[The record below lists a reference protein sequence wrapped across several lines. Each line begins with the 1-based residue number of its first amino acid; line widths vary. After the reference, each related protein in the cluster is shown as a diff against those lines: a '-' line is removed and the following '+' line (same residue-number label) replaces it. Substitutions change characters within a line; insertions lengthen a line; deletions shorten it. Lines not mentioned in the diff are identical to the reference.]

1 MPGEFEHHDEHVG
14 QETPAVRQPGKAENG
29 GNGIPSGSGLGKYR
43 ILERIRST
51 YNATVY
57 KARDTML
64 DRLVAIKQMTP
75 ALLDNPMACGDF
87 RREAQMMARFTG
99 DARHVIAIHELIEEQ
114 QGLFI
119 IHEYVDGR
127 WLESH
132 IAKREIDGDRSLRV
146 FGTLAM
152 GIRTLHSL
160 GLVHRDIRPTNVLV
174 VPGLGAKIVDLSC
187 TGNEGDCSSTPTGS
201 AKYCAPEF
209 LLGDP
214 YDDRIDVY
222 SLGMV
227 MYEVFVGRVQLH
239 DYFSAIV
246 SDPRSSEAKWRDWHC
261 EYNLTLPAVSDVNP
275 SIPRVLSNLVE
286 RMTAK
291 RVDERIASINDVINT
306 LTRILRDRRMDASRR
321 LTGAPMR
328 DAGHTLP
335 VSDFDSP
342 SSGGRLLTGPT
353 GGILSGSVRPAVQPW
368 QTTTALPAMPRTLGP
383 AQMSDPVSTAGASA
397 FRAAASTTRHRVRSD
412 AAAAEPT
419 EKTAAASQTTQ
430 SPSVPRPPTSQPASA
445 YQAPRRPRRTT
456 VSAGRPRVATVAHVP
471 TPEPVEEKIKPVD
484 VRRLVRIAATT
495 VFFVAGLS
503 ICAYLAY
510 YKWGPGASE
519 PVARLIAEGR
529 AAYHDQN
536 LAAARTAFDQARQ
549 DANQLDNPTLRD
561 HAEHGLLLVEA
572 AEHFAE
578 ERYEQAEERLY
589 QAARMGVDGA
599 AVETL
604 RNQIY
609 RRKDQIKLQR
619 EFTEDL
625 KRGDIASA
633 ERRLRSQ
640 EHSPTS
646 AAVEDYREQID
657 RAQKDNKYAE
667 FLASAT
673 AQMDRGDY
681 QAALVS
687 VNHARKLRNGREVD
701 DMEKRIIDRRARD
714 EWINSGNKA
723 MTDKDFAL
731 AAEHYK
737 KANML
742 EASPIIERAAKQA
755 NAMVLV
761 QEADRELKAG
771 NILKAQ
777 QMLKNSLWSCP
788 TPAATSML
796 DGIAEAV
803 AAAEQERQADQDVER
818 GQFDDGIA
826 KYERALPK
834 LPAPAD
840 ARVREKLSNAQRARV
855 VAKADEL
862 FQARKYEDA
871 LNGYLEAQKMGKE
884 DPDITAKIEKARQ
897 RLKSLTHQP

>member
-1 MPGEFEHHDEHVG
+1 MAAEFERDGEHVG
-14 QETPAVRQPGKAENG
+14 HEPHSGRQPGQPENG
-29 GNGIPSGSGLGKYR
+29 NHGIPSGSGLGKYR

-75 ALLDNPMACGDF
+75 ALMDNPMACGDF

-160 GLVHRDIRPTNVLV
+160 GLVHRDIRPANVLV

-187 TGNEGDCSSTPTGS
+187 TANEGDCSSTPTGS
-201 AKYCAPEF
+201 TKYCAPEF
-209 LLGDP
+209 LLDGS
-214 YDDRIDVY
+214 YDDRIDIY

-239 DYFSAIV
+239 DYFSAV
-246 SDPRSSEAKWRDWHC
+246 VADPRTSEDKWRDWHC
-261 EYNLTLPAVSDVNP
+261 EYNLTLPAVSDINP

-291 RVDERIASINDVINT
+291 RVDERIGSINEVIET

-321 LTGAPMR
+321 LTGAPTR

-335 VSDFDSP
+335 MSEFASP
-342 SSGGRLLTGPT
+342 ASSGRLLTGAM
-353 GGILSGSVRPAVQPW
+353 GGTPSASMRPSVQPW
-368 QTTTALPAMPRTLGP
+368 QTTTAIPAMPRTLGP
-383 AQMSDPVSTAGASA
+383 SQMSDPVSTAGVTA
-397 FRAAASTTRHRVRSD
+397 FRAAASTTRHRVRSE
-412 AAAAEPT
+412 AGSSQE
-419 EKTAAASQTTQ
+419 AASRSDSGVAPPLSQAPTRPQAGPLANPYQ
-430 SPSVPRPPTSQPASA
+430 SPRRIRRSTASA
-445 YQAPRRPRRTT
+445 T
-456 VSAGRPRVATVAHVP
+456 RPRVATVAHVP

-484 VRRLVRIAATT
+484 VRRLVRITAALLLLAIGLT
-495 VFFVAGLS
+495 VSGYLS
-503 ICAYLAY
+503 Y

-519 PVARLIAEGR
+519 PIAQLIAAGKT
-529 AAYHDQN
+529 AYADQN
-536 LAAARTAFDQARQ
+536 LAAARSAFDQARL
-549 DANQLDNPTLRD
+549 DASLLDNPTLRG
-561 HAEHGLLLVEA
+561 HAEHWLLLVDA
-572 AEHFAE
+572 AECVE
-578 ERYEQAEERLY
+578 EGDLDLADSRLKE
-589 QAARMGVDGA
+589 ASRLGADGA
-599 AVETL
+599 AVESL
-604 RNQIY
+604 RNQVY
-609 RRKDQIKLQR
+609 RRKDQIRLQK
-619 EFTEDL
+619 EFNEDL

-633 ERRLRSQ
+633 ERRLRSN
-640 EHSPTS
+640 EHTPTS
-646 AAVEDYREQID
+646 AAVVDFREQID

-667 FLASAT
+667 FMSSAT

-701 DMEKRIIDRRARD
+701 DMEKRIVDRRARD
-714 EWINSGNKA
+714 EWIASGNKA
-723 MTDKDFAL
+723 MTDGDFAT

-737 KANML
+737 RANML
-742 EASPIIERAAKQA
+742 ESSPIIERAAKQA

-761 QEADRELKAG
+761 READVELKAG
-771 NILKAQ
+771 NILKARQ
-777 QMLKNSLWSCP
+777 LLKNSIWSCP

-796 DGIAEAV
+796 DGISEAI
-803 AAAEQERQADQDVER
+803 AAAEQERQADQDVDR
-818 GQFDDGIA
+818 GQIADAIA
-826 KYERALPK
+826 KYERAIPK
-834 LPAPAD
+834 LPSPAD
-840 ARVREKLSNAQRARV
+840 GRVREKLAQARRALV
-855 VAKADEL
+855 VARADEL
-862 FQARKYEDA
+862 YQSRDYKGA
-871 LNGYLEAQKMGKE
+871 LAGYLEAQKMGKE
-884 DPDITAKIEKARQ
+884 DPDIAEKIEKTRK
-897 RLKSLTHQP
+897 RLPK